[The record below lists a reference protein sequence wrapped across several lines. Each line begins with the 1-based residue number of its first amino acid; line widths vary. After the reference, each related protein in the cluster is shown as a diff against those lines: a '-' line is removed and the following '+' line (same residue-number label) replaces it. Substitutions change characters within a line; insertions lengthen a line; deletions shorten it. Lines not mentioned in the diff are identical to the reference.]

1 MTPKSCFKFP
11 QEVYTFDTSKR
22 SELLMTA
29 THTLVIFFFS
39 FLFKI
44 HCYYFFFKKKNK
56 KFAGLISSE
65 EPLLTQPT
73 VKISTSDG
81 DEVVLETSKSME
93 KEKQSNVFTYWVKL
107 DSELTITPFSSEVLF
122 YPPSEKIKIE
132 NVEACLEPYELF
144 TAKKGVYQEGEIEPP
159 IEDVSIW
166 AIVDGKDERLFSGVS
181 NSEGK
186 YKIGPFYDNS
196 NHQLVFFF
204 FLSLFF

>member
-1 MTPKSCFKFP
+1 
-11 QEVYTFDTSKR
+11 
-22 SELLMTA
+22 
-29 THTLVIFFFS
+29 
-39 FLFKI
+39 
-44 HCYYFFFKKKNK
+44 
-56 KFAGLISSE
+56 
-65 EPLLTQPT
+65 
-73 VKISTSDG
+73 
-81 DEVVLETSKSME
+81 ME

-132 NVEACLEPYELF
+132 NVEACLEPSELF
-144 TAKKGVYQEGEIEPP
+144 IAKKGVYEEGEIEPP

-204 FLSLFF
+204 FSLFFYFFLPLKF